1 MIPTKSRV
9 LLLAFALAV
18 ASCHDDKPARP
29 RVTTTTSAASAR
41 SEAAGQP
48 VEVLGRWRRT
58 SAPTGVPADEVGPI
72 VVVTDDVSALWQD
85 WGPDGS
91 DRAAPPDT
99 DGSSVAIVWD
109 GIGGLT
115 VNGVDVAD
123 GALSIVG
130 VRLLPGDGCPSLDDV
145 GETTIVDLGDVT
157 APEDVGVGLPR
168 IVQSVGPP
176 C

>member
-72 VVVTDDVSALWQD
+72 VVVTDDLPALWQD
-85 WGPDGS
+85 WGPDGA
-91 DRAAPPDT
+91 DRLAPPDT
-99 DGSSVAIVWD
+99 EGSNVAIVWD

-115 VNGVDVAD
+115 VNGVDLDD

-130 VRLLPGDGCPSLDDV
+130 VRVVPGDGCPALDGA
-145 GETTIVDLGDVT
+145 GETTVVDLGEVT
-157 APEDVGVGLPR
+157 APADAGVGLPK
-168 IVQSVGPP
+168 IVESVGLP